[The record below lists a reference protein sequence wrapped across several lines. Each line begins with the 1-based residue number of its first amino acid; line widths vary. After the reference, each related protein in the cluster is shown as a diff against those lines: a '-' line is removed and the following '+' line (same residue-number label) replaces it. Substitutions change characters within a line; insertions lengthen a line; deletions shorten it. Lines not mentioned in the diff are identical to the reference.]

1 MKNVMNGVVEVV
13 NSYEDGELSVGK
25 YGLSDWKWLWSVF
38 GGGNVVNML
47 GSVEDVVFENE
58 VSWNELEKV
67 LKEKFKEYK
76 EGEIESG
83 YGGGCDE
90 DGNDVEFDWDKVE
103 NEMLEGVK
111 ELFGDGMEVSRVVV
125 GGYSV
130 ECDNE
135 FVVIVMKM

>member
-1 MKNVMNGVVEVV
+1 MKKIVLVTVDFDLPVI
-13 NSYEDGELSVGK
+13 SVQTMG
-25 YGLSDWKWLWSVF
+25 
-38 GGGNVVNML
+38 
-47 GSVEDVVFENE
+47 ENE
-58 VSWNELEKV
+58 REELDVCWNELEKV

-83 YGGGCDE
+83 YGGGCDDE
-90 DGNDVEFDWDKVE
+90 GNEFDFDWDKVE

>member
-1 MKNVMNGVVEVV
+1 MKKVMNGVVEVV
-13 NSYEDGELSVGK
+13 NSYEDGELSVRK
-25 YGLSDWKWLWSVF
+25 CGLSEWEWLWGVMGGIKSV
-38 GGGNVVNML
+38 NAL
-47 GSVEDVVFENE
+47 GEVEDVVFESE
-58 VSWNELEKV
+58 VNWNELEKV
-67 LKEKFKEYK
+67 LKEKYKEYK
-76 EGEIESG
+76 EGEIEYG

-111 ELFGDGMEVSRVVV
+111 ELFEDGMEVSRVLV